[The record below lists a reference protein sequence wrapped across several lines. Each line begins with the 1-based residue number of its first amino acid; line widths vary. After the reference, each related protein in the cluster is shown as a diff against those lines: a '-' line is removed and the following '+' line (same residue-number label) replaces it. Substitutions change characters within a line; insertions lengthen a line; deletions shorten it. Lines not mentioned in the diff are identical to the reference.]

1 MAKLPTRE
9 SLGGLP
15 GRPSRQISGITVPGY
30 DRGGPPIE
38 AAISQ
43 LGRDVSG
50 IGAKLSEQQDQYEYS
65 NAHADLM
72 KTSVELD
79 TKYLND
85 TDYTTRPQ
93 RYSDDLDNFVK
104 DRAAK
109 ISNPQIRD
117 RFLANAGAVHAQHIY
132 KQTTIAKQ
140 LGDNDA
146 IANLQGEGERYIET
160 TAGSP
165 DKFIR
170 DSAIVAFKDRTVALV
185 SSGRSS
191 LTPVKAAAINRKFVH
206 DYNFARANYLISNSK
221 FDDGTLDTLQNELRT
236 APSISGGAPAS
247 LKNEIKRFE
256 GFSPQAKWDYK
267 QHSVGY
273 GTRASFPEETI
284 DRATAEQRLD
294 DELQKASDI
303 VDSVNPNL
311 PPGVKAALTSLT
323 YNAGGEWANSGLG
336 QSIRDGDFESAKS
349 QFIQYNK
356 AGGETNASLVARRNR
371 EVQWFDQS
379 DKFGA
384 QDGDGAMPQS
394 TFSYLTTLERQQL
407 DLKIEHVKQ
416 TQKAKAEAENRK
428 LVSENANAI
437 ERQLI
442 DASAGVSPLPD
453 RASIEN
459 ATGIDEQHRNTLLRQ
474 HAAAAKDIQV
484 FNKTFDKFLLSNGG
498 PFNPH
503 NKDERK
509 AVERIYTT
517 LQGSD
522 PKDGL
527 TALHLVVD
535 RTGEIP
541 DSVVL
546 SIRGGLVSTDA
557 RVVQKS
563 LEMSSNLLTRSPN
576 VFVGTQGKD
585 DFESAA
591 VTYRHYVD
599 DLGMT
604 AAEATRKY
612 MEAQTP
618 EYQAKQA
625 KIKTEDLNDIVKKR
639 VSIDDLRGAFDYS
652 WLGWRANPK
661 VGFAPES
668 RQEMYNTYVEQ
679 FKKFY
684 LENGDVGLSKT
695 LAADS
700 LKKTWGVST
709 VNGSNVVMP
718 YPPEKSPRFANMEN
732 ASELIADQ
740 AIAAVKKETGQDIK
754 REALQFKIIPAVTAA
769 AYKAGQPTP
778 YQIFWTDKNGVVQ
791 SLNPGRAFVPDVEE
805 AHKKR
810 QAEFES
816 KREQRVTRAQQG
828 DVTAKPLRGLLGS
841 NLARQNEMQANLE
854 ATREKELT
862 LNTGGGL

>member
-15 GRPSRQISGITVPGY
+15 SRPSRQIASIAVPGA
-30 DRGGPPIE
+30 DPTGLGLE
-38 AAISQ
+38 K
-43 LGRDVSG
+43 LGRDLSG
-50 IGAKLSEQQDQYEYS
+50 IGAKLSEQQDQFEYS

-132 KQTTIAKQ
+132 KQTTVAQQIGNQ
-140 LGDNDA
+140 DA
-146 IANLQGEGERYIET
+146 ITKLQGEGEY
-160 TAGSP
+160 
-165 DKFIR
+165 FINSTSGHADESIR
-170 DSAIVAFKDRTVALV
+170 NSAIEGYKARVGALV
-185 SSGRSS
+185 SSRV
-191 LTPVKAAAINRKFVH
+191 LTPIKGAAAIRKFVH
-206 DYNFARANYLISNSK
+206 DYNWARSNSLIDNSRI
-221 FDDGTLDTLQNELRT
+221 DDGTLDALENEVRT
-236 APSISGGAPAS
+236 APPLTGGAN
-247 LKNEIKRFE
+247 LKDEIKRFE
-256 GFSPQAKWDYK
+256 GFSPKAKWDYK
-267 QHSVGY
+267 QNSNGY
-273 GTRASFPEETI
+273 GTRASFTGEAI
-284 DRATAEQRLD
+284 DKATAETRLD
-294 DELQKASDI
+294 AELQKASDF

-311 PPGVKAALTSLT
+311 PAGVKKALTSLT
-323 YNAGGEWANSGLG
+323 YNAGGEWANAGLG
-336 QSIRDGDFESAKS
+336 QSIRSGDFETAKR
-349 QFIQYNK
+349 QFVQYNK
-356 AGGETNASLVARRNR
+356 AGGETNEGLVARRNK
-371 EVQWFDQS
+371 EVRWFDQP
-379 DKFGA
+379 DEQVGV
-384 QDGDGAMPQS
+384 QPPN
-394 TFSYLTTLERQQL
+394 TFSYMSTLERQQL
-407 DLKIEHVKQ
+407 LVKIEHVRQ
-416 TQKAKAEAENRK
+416 TQKTKAEAENRK
-428 LVSENANAI
+428 LVAENANAI

-442 DASAGVSPLPD
+442 DASAGVSPLPG

-459 ATGIDEQHRNTLLRQ
+459 AVGIDEQHRNTLLRQ

-503 NKDERK
+503 NKDERR

-517 LQGSD
+517 LQGSNPQD
-522 PKDGL
+522 NL
-527 TALHLVVD
+527 SALNLVVD

-541 DSVVL
+541 DSVAL
-546 SIRGGLVSTDA
+546 SIRGGLVSTDP
-557 RVVQKS
+557 RVVQRS
-563 LEMSSNLLTRSPN
+563 LEMSSNLLTRSSN
-576 VFVGTQGKD
+576 VFIGTQGKD

-604 AAEATRKY
+604 ATEATRKY
-612 MEAQTP
+612 MESQTP

-639 VSIDDLRGAFDYS
+639 VSIDDLRGAFDDS

-661 VGFAPES
+661 VGFAPEP

-684 LENGDVGLSKT
+684 LENGDISLAKK

-740 AIAAVKKETGQDIK
+740 AIAAVKEETGQDIK
-754 REALQFKIIPAVTAA
+754 RDALQFKIIPAVTAA
-769 AYKAGQPTP
+769 AYKAGQPTL

-791 SLNPGRAFVPDVEE
+791 SLNPGRVFVPDVEE

-810 QAEFES
+810 QTEFES
-816 KREQRVTRAQQG
+816 KRDQRVTRAQQG
-828 DVTAKPLRGLLGS
+828 DVTAKPLRDLLGS
-841 NLARQNEMQANLE
+841 NLARQSEMQANLE
-854 ATREKELT
+854 ATRDKELT
-862 LNTGGGL
+862 LNTSGGL